1 MLATLPTANFSANDF
16 IVTFTDCYDKYQ
28 GATFTRLT
36 DTTGTLTYT
45 GTAADTGV
53 VTNTVIRM
61 SYLVGSSI
69 IQFALKATA
78 TPVGDNGTIAVTI
91 NTIGTIVPTTRTVSW
106 YKVTGATAR
115 SQTLFLQ
122 NTGLGV
128 AVQITIRPKSNGLA
142 TVAFGEQIRGLLP
155 LFERENPSLAN
166 SVLMIY
172 NAAQYDLIVVRGQK
186 YLDLETAF
194 EDEASPLTPTGQVYA
209 GFEEQETATLRL
221 YSGTIYN
228 TGVFSISAFEL
239 GLNAAEAI
247 GDSTAFFLYSRAVCN
262 RASIYLSGKY
272 NTSGLIDVSTPV
284 LAFID
289 GYGLH
294 QYARFNGNNV
304 GRFNVEAGTLKKDV
318 TNLVAPAN
326 NGEIYE
332 AIDLTLESDAGSSAA
347 AYKVTADEV
356 QRVIGGL
363 MASPFIWLVAVVGG
377 SEYFIPVRVER
388 SSVKFIGSLQDSQP
402 KATLTIILNQ
412 PLGIAQ
418 P

>member
-1 MLATLPTANFSANDF
+1 MPTDR
-16 IVTFTDCYDKYQ
+16 Y
-28 GATFTRLT
+28 
-36 DTTGTLTYT
+36 
-45 GTAADTGV
+45 
-53 VTNTVIRM
+53 
-61 SYLVGSSI
+61 
-69 IQFALKATA
+69 
-78 TPVGDNGTIAVTI
+78 
-91 NTIGTIVPTTRTVSW
+91 VSW
-106 YKVTGATAR
+106 YKVSGATGR

-122 NTGLGV
+122 SSALSTV
-128 AVQITIRPKSNGLA
+128 IQITIRPKSNGLA
-142 TVAFGEQIRGLLP
+142 TVTFGEQIRGLLLP
-155 LFERENPSLAN
+155 FQRENPSLAN

-172 NAAQYDLIVVRGQK
+172 NGAQYDLTVYRGQK
-186 YLDLETAF
+186 YLNPNPTLTQSAINI
-194 EDEASPLTPTGQVYA
+194 LTPTNQYYSA
-209 GFEEQETATLRL
+209 FEEQLNVTLRMFTT
-221 YSGTIYN
+221 SSTIQTQALSN
-228 TGVFSISAFEL
+228 FDLGFNASNSFE
-239 GLNAAEAI
+239 GNMQ
-247 GDSTAFFLYSRAVCN
+247 FFLYSRAVCN

-272 NTSGLIDVSTPV
+272 GTSGLIDVSTVV

-304 GRFNVEAGTLKKDV
+304 GRYNVEAGTLKKDV
-318 TNLVAPAN
+318 TSLVAPAN

-363 MASPFIWLVAVVGG
+363 MAAPFIWLVAVVGG
-377 SEYFIPVRVER
+377 EEYFIPVRVER

>member
-16 IVTFTDCYDKYQ
+16 IVEFTNCYDKYQ

-36 DTTGTLTYT
+36 DTTGTLSYT

-53 VTNTVIRM
+53 VTNTVIRI
-61 SYLVGSSI
+61 SYLVGQSI
-69 IQFALKATA
+69 VQFALKATA
-78 TPVGDNGTIAVTI
+78 TPTIDNGTIAVTI
-91 NTIGTIVPTTRTVSW
+91 NVIGTIVPTTRTVSW
-106 YKVTGATAR
+106 YKVSGATAR
-115 SQTLFLQ
+115 NQTLFLQ

-128 AVQITIRPKSNGLA
+128 AVQITIRPKSNGTA
-142 TVAFGEQIRGLLP
+142 SVAFGEQIRGLLSP
-155 LFERENPSLAN
+155 FTKDNPSLAN
-166 SVLMIY
+166 TVTWIY
-172 NAAQYDLIVVRGQK
+172 NGAQYDLIIVRGQK
-186 YLDLETAF
+186 YLDLEAAF
-194 EDEASPLTPTGQVYA
+194 ELETSPLTPTGQVYA

-221 YSGTIYN
+221 YNGTIYN
-228 TGVFSISAFEL
+228 TEVFNISAFGL
-239 GLNAAEAI
+239 GLNPAEAV
-247 GDSTAFFLYSRAVCN
+247 GNNTAFFLYSRAVCS

-272 NTSGLIDVSTPV
+272 VESNLIDVSTVV

-318 TNLVAPAN
+318 TSLVAPAN

-363 MASPFIWLVAVVGG
+363 MASPFIWLIAIVGG
-377 SEYFIPVRVER
+377 GEYFIPVRVER
-388 SSVKFIGSLQDSQP
+388 SSIKFIGSLQDSQP
-402 KATLTIILNQ
+402 KATLTIILKQ

>member
-1 MLATLPTANFSANDF
+1 MQATLPTANFSANDF
-16 IVTFTDCYDKYQ
+16 IVEFSDCYDKYH

-36 DTTGTLTYT
+36 DTTGTLSYT

-69 IQFALKATA
+69 VQFAVKATA
-78 TPVGDNGTIAVTI
+78 TPTVDNGTIAVTI
-91 NTIGTIVPTTRTVSW
+91 NVIGTIVPTTRTVSW
-106 YKVTGATAR
+106 YKVSGATAR
-115 SQTLFLQ
+115 NQTLFLQ

-128 AVQITIRPKSNGLA
+128 SVQITIRPKSNGNA
-142 TVAFGEQIRGLLP
+142 TVAFGEQIRGLL
-155 LFERENPSLAN
+155 NPFVFGAVDVINTVTFVYN
-166 SVLMIY
+166 S
-172 NAAQYDLIVVRGQK
+172 AQYDLSVFRGQK
-186 YLDLETAF
+186 YLDAEAAF
-194 EDEASPLTPTGQVYA
+194 ESEANLLTPTGQYYA
-209 GFEEQETATLRL
+209 GFEEMTKILLRQ
-221 YSGTIYN
+221 YEIDPTTIFDY
-228 TGVFSISAFEL
+228 TIADFEL
-239 GLNAAEAI
+239 GYNAANYGGLDAI
-247 GDSTAFFLYSRAVCN
+247 QFFLYSRAVCN
-262 RASIYLSGKY
+262 RTAIYLTGNY
-272 NTSGLIDVSTPV
+272 NPFGRIDVSTV
-284 LAFID
+284 ILAFID
-289 GYGLH
+289 GYGLY

-318 TNLVAPAN
+318 TSLVAPAN

-332 AIDLTLESDAGSSAA
+332 SIDLTLESDAGSSAA

-363 MASPFIWLVAVVGG
+363 MASPFIWLVDTDGF
-377 SEYFIPVRVER
+377 YYPVRVER

>member
-16 IVTFTDCYDKYQ
+16 IVEFTNCYDKYQ

-53 VTNTVIRM
+53 VTDTVIRM
-61 SYLVGSSI
+61 SYLVGANI
-69 IQFALKATA
+69 IEFALKATA
-78 TPVGDNGTIAVTI
+78 TPVGNNGTIPVTI
-91 NTIGTIVPTTRTVSW
+91 NVIGTIVPTTRTVSW
-106 YKVTGATAR
+106 YKVSGATAR

-128 AVQITIRPKSNGLA
+128 AVQITIRPKTNGVA
-142 TVAFGEQIRGLLP
+142 TVTFGEQIRGLLP
-155 LFERENPSLAN
+155 PFNLLSTELRNTITY
-166 SVLMIY
+166 IY
-172 NAAQYDLIVVRGQK
+172 NGAQYNLIVYRGQK
-186 YLDLETAF
+186 YLNPNPTLTQSAINI
-194 EDEASPLTPTGQVYA
+194 LTPTNQYYSA
-209 GFEEQETATLRL
+209 FEEQLNVTLRVFT
-221 YSGTIYN
+221 SSNTIQTQALSN
-228 TGVFSISAFEL
+228 FDL
-239 GLNAAEAI
+239 GFNASNSF
-247 GDSTAFFLYSRAVCN
+247 GGNMQFFLYSRAVCN
-262 RASIYLSGKY
+262 RASIYLSGRY
-272 NTSGLIDVSTPV
+272 EMLDRIDVSTVV

-304 GRFNVEAGTLKKDV
+304 GRYNVEAGTLKKDV
-318 TNLVAPAN
+318 TSLVAPAN

>member
-16 IVTFTDCYDKYQ
+16 IVQFSDCFDKYQ

-36 DTTGTLTYT
+36 DTTGTLSYT

-61 SYLVGSSI
+61 SYLVGQSI
-69 IQFALKATA
+69 VQFALKATA
-78 TPVGDNGTIAVTI
+78 TPTVDNGTIAVTI
-91 NTIGTIVPTTRTVSW
+91 NVIGTIVPTTRTVSW

-115 SQTLFLQ
+115 NQTLFLQ

-128 AVQITIRPKSNGLA
+128 AVQITIRPKSNGNA
-142 TVAFGEQIRGLLP
+142 TVVFGEQIRGLL
-155 LFERENPSLAN
+155 NPFVFGAVDVTN
-166 SVLMIY
+166 TVTFIY
-172 NAAQYDLIVVRGQK
+172 NSAQYDLSVFRGQK
-186 YLDLETAF
+186 YLDAGAAF
-194 EDEASPLTPTGQVYA
+194 QSEANLLTPTGQYYA
-209 GFEEQETATLRL
+209 GFEEMTKILLRQYEVDPTTIFDYTL
-221 YSGTIYN
+221 
-228 TGVFSISAFEL
+228 ADFEL
-239 GLNAAEAI
+239 GYNAANYGGLDAI
-247 GDSTAFFLYSRAVCN
+247 QFFLYSRAVCN
-262 RASIYLSGKY
+262 RTAIYLTGNYSAFER
-272 NTSGLIDVSTPV
+272 IDVSTV
-284 LAFID
+284 ILAFID
-289 GYGLH
+289 GYGLY

-318 TNLVAPAN
+318 TSLVAPAN

-347 AYKVTADEV
+347 AYKVTTDEV

-363 MASPFIWLVAVVGG
+363 MASPFIWLVDTDG
-377 SEYFIPVRVER
+377 SYYPVRVER

>member
-28 GATFTRLT
+28 NVQFIRLSS
-36 DTTGTLTYT
+36 TTGTLAYT

-91 NTIGTIVPTTRTVSW
+91 NVIGTTMPTDRYVSW
-106 YKVTGATAR
+106 YKVSGATAR

-122 NTGLGV
+122 SSALSTV
-128 AVQITIRPKSNGLA
+128 IQITIRPKSNGLA
-142 TVAFGEQIRGLLP
+142 TVAFGEQIRGLLLP
-155 LFERENPSLAN
+155 FQFGAIDVTNTL
-166 SVLMIY
+166 LMIY
-172 NAAQYDLIVVRGQK
+172 NSVQYDLIVYRGQK
-186 YLDLETAF
+186 YLDAESAF
-194 EDEASPLTPTGQVYA
+194 ESEANLLTPTGQYYA
-209 GFEEQETATLRL
+209 GFEEMIKILLRQYEVDPTTIFNYTL
-221 YSGTIYN
+221 
-228 TGVFSISAFEL
+228 ADFEL
-239 GLNAAEAI
+239 GYNAANYSGLDAI
-247 GDSTAFFLYSRAVCN
+247 QFFLYSRAVCN
-262 RASIYLSGKY
+262 RTAIYLSGNY
-272 NTSGLIDVSTPV
+272 SPFGRIDVSTV
-284 LAFID
+284 ILAFID
-289 GYGLH
+289 GYGLY

-318 TNLVAPAN
+318 TSLVAPAN

-332 AIDLTLESDAGSSAA
+332 SIDLTLESDSGSSAS

-363 MASPFIWLVAVVGG
+363 MAAPFIWIVDTDG
-377 SEYFIPVRVER
+377 SYYPVRIER